1 MGSEH
6 LAKIDGKVVKLSG
19 IDSQKYGSRELN
31 FLTTDIG
38 NFTNLELSQFSL
50 DSDWS
55 VLSDL
60 KNLQSLTVRDSY
72 IDFKKFYNAIC
83 TLPDLKSLTFNHYCF
98 FNKNKSDKFS
108 TQLKLPSLKKFK
120 IEFPEETEPNF
131 EINKWL
137 FKSHE
142 QKHNSITELK
152 NCHKIFS
159 NLEEIQFVN
168 YKTYSKL
175 IHEHCQD
182 KKKLKSSIY
191 WNMYIKTLN
200 KFNSLKK
207 ITIDD
212 GKPSSFLELGL
223 NELFSNKF
231 QKINFAINGVKEKI
245 KNFPQDCNILNFTYE
260 NTNVDNNLTFQKI
273 NSEIETKMEKV
284 FKNSKSLS
292 INLKNFYHIGS
303 KKFLFKKNENNKNIL
318 KNKFDTVVFSP
329 GFNFIY
335 YHNSYSYA
343 EKKSKFFLDIL
354 NEQKNLKNMVFDFS
368 KDDSTKDAEYESDQ
382 FIFLTKFISK
392 LFKLKPNIKIY
403 FFYKELKDILK
414 NKKVKN
420 EKFKNHLIY
429 ILNFIFQHK
438 ILFKDQIQFIDS
450 TLDELKIFYEKF
462 VTEEID
468 QVMEIDDVVFN
479 LSKRFPGKDVIY
491 GNELN
496 SLEKHYPFF
505 DFDNDKIKF
514 PLKKTYSELFRLSS
528 FYADE
533 FEINDNDLLLLVKKN
548 KLQGNILKNGIKKYF
563 SYLGS
568 PSQHLGMKIEE
579 HEKEFKLNKIYDG
592 SEIDPKKKSEVIE
605 KAIDLFINSNEF
617 QETESLKKQ
626 FLISPDQINYISE
639 NLLLKDNGKNI
650 THCWLEGVRPN
661 LQQYVIFKELVNL
674 IPIENLEHLRLSDC
688 IARND
693 LSIPYLPKLKT
704 LRLDFAINHH
714 QKTFRS
720 DFGEDGRYVGSEN
733 ENLKYQLHGFKNL
746 PNLENLEINSLYS
759 SYNSNFSR
767 DLCMYRFGHNRWA
780 NININFENIEK
791 LEKLKKVRI
800 TDSCRASNLRTL
812 NHLPALEE
820 LSIIELFHIN
830 EEMSPDEK
838 KHLEQS
844 IIDKDL
850 KFLNGSKKIKKLT
863 LRFGGIWNKED
874 NYGTNFSSHYRGNGE
889 FINYISHNIKILD
902 ISINLDINHQ
912 DQVQDIINKICNRFL
927 KLETLELNFGFAV
940 SEQTFDFDKNEYKKK
955 VKEQILDFKKFS
967 KLKNLHTLKVWG
979 WGSYMKY
986 KTINFDQLVKLKK
999 IQNLSW
1005 HFDTISFQDFRKT
1018 RQIFKN
1024 EKYDGDRTA
1033 YDYDYDYYVE
1043 ENPEYKKNWTRF
1055 DWINSDHWMD
1065 EFKPLEDR
1073 YIEIEKEDS
1082 RKKTKHRKKVIIKK
1096 KK

>member
-1 MGSEH
+1 M
-6 LAKIDGKVVKLSG
+6 
-19 IDSQKYGSRELN
+19 
-31 FLTTDIG
+31 
-38 NFTNLELSQFSL
+38 
-50 DSDWS
+50 
-55 VLSDL
+55 
-60 KNLQSLTVRDSY
+60 
-72 IDFKKFYNAIC
+72 
-83 TLPDLKSLTFNHYCF
+83 
-98 FNKNKSDKFS
+98 
-108 TQLKLPSLKKFK
+108 
-120 IEFPEETEPNF
+120 
-131 EINKWL
+131 
-137 FKSHE
+137 
-142 QKHNSITELK
+142 
-152 NCHKIFS
+152 
-159 NLEEIQFVN
+159 
-168 YKTYSKL
+168 
-175 IHEHCQD
+175 
-182 KKKLKSSIY
+182 
-191 WNMYIKTLN
+191 
-200 KFNSLKK
+200 
-207 ITIDD
+207 
-212 GKPSSFLELGL
+212 
-223 NELFSNKF
+223 
-231 QKINFAINGVKEKI
+231 
-245 KNFPQDCNILNFTYE
+245 
-260 NTNVDNNLTFQKI
+260 
-273 NSEIETKMEKV
+273 
-284 FKNSKSLS
+284 
-292 INLKNFYHIGS
+292 
-303 KKFLFKKNENNKNIL
+303 
-318 KNKFDTVVFSP
+318 
-329 GFNFIY
+329 
-335 YHNSYSYA
+335 
-343 EKKSKFFLDIL
+343 
-354 NEQKNLKNMVFDFS
+354 
-368 KDDSTKDAEYESDQ
+368 
-382 FIFLTKFISK
+382 
-392 LFKLKPNIKIY
+392 
-403 FFYKELKDILK
+403 
-414 NKKVKN
+414 
-420 EKFKNHLIY
+420 
-429 ILNFIFQHK
+429 
-438 ILFKDQIQFIDS
+438 
-450 TLDELKIFYEKF
+450 
-462 VTEEID
+462 
-468 QVMEIDDVVFN
+468 
-479 LSKRFPGKDVIY
+479 
-491 GNELN
+491 
-496 SLEKHYPFF
+496 
-505 DFDNDKIKF
+505 
-514 PLKKTYSELFRLSS
+514 
-528 FYADE
+528 
-533 FEINDNDLLLLVKKN
+533 
-548 KLQGNILKNGIKKYF
+548 
-563 SYLGS
+563 
-568 PSQHLGMKIEE
+568 
-579 HEKEFKLNKIYDG
+579 
-592 SEIDPKKKSEVIE
+592 
-605 KAIDLFINSNEF
+605 
-617 QETESLKKQ
+617 
-626 FLISPDQINYISE
+626 
-639 NLLLKDNGKNI
+639 
-650 THCWLEGVRPN
+650 
-661 LQQYVIFKELVNL
+661 
-674 IPIENLEHLRLSDC
+674 
-688 IARND
+688 
-693 LSIPYLPKLKT
+693 
-704 LRLDFAINHH
+704 
-714 QKTFRS
+714 
-720 DFGEDGRYVGSEN
+720 
-733 ENLKYQLHGFKNL
+733 
-746 PNLENLEINSLYS
+746 ENLEINSLYS